1 MSGFRWRWS
10 SPKPGTVDE
19 VVRPI
24 LEETGLRGGD
34 DFFLAFSPER
44 VDPGNTQWTT
54 ANIPK
59 VVGGIDADSTAVA
72 QALYEQVVNT
82 VVAGVV
88 AARSRDGEAAGEHI
102 PRGEYRASQ
111 RIGSDEPSA
120 RCRRLGGDR
129 RCQHQAV
136 RIHAVLPWAWAGGHC
151 IPIDPYYLSWKA
163 RQSGFES
170 RFIELP
176 VTSTRACPGLS
187 WNSWSRR

>member
-82 VVAGVV
+82 VVPVSSPRV
-88 AARSRDGEAAGEHI
+88 AEMVKLLENTFRAVNIGLVNELALMSHRLDVDVWEVIDAASTKPFGFM
-102 PRGEYRASQ
+102 PFYPGP
-111 RIGSDEPSA
+111 G
-120 RCRRLGGDR
+120 LGGTAFR
-129 RCQHQAV
+129 LT
-136 RIHAVLPWAWAGGHC
+136 RI
-151 IPIDPYYLSWKA
+151 
-163 RQSGFES
+163 
-170 RFIELP
+170 
-176 VTSTRACPGLS
+176 T
-187 WNSWSRR
+187 